1 MFCVGFI
8 LILVAGIHATPMQ
21 RSNKYSYNVVANPTR
36 AQKSSNSVYQP
47 SFYYKPSYE
56 ETLKPYEYSYL
67 VKDDYSGN
75 DFEASESSDGKIV
88 QGYYA
93 VLLPDGRRQ
102 RVEYTADHENGYN
115 ADVTYEGSASTYHI
129 SKFNNSP
136 KNNAPS
142 TPAKPASTKTPTYV
156 RPTPIYTPTT
166 KAPVP
171 KAKTKE
177 IKANNTPTRYVTYG
191 KPADQISE
199 PESNE
204 VKIND
209 LPEKNKAPTRR
220 YGYTILNRNSRYSN
234 YPPIYHSR
242 V

>member
-1 MFCVGFI
+1 MFCVGLT
-8 LILVAGIHATPMQ
+8 LILVVGINATPMQ
-21 RSNKYSYNVVANPTR
+21 RTNKYSYNVVANPTT
-36 AQKSSNSVYQP
+36 ANKPSNSVYQP

-75 DFEASESSDGKIV
+75 DFEASESSDGRIV

-129 SKFNNSP
+129 SKFSNSP
-136 KNNAPS
+136 KINAPS
-142 TPAKPASTKTPTYV
+142 APAKPASTKPPTYV
-156 RPTPIYTPTT
+156 SPTPRYTPTT

-171 KAKTKE
+171 KAETNEVKE
-177 IKANNTPTRYVTYG
+177 KNTQTRYVTYG
-191 KPADQISE
+191 KQVEQTSE
-199 PESNE
+199 QESNE
-204 VKIND
+204 V
-209 LPEKNKAPTRR
+209 ENKTPARR

-234 YPPIYHSR
+234 YPTIYHSN